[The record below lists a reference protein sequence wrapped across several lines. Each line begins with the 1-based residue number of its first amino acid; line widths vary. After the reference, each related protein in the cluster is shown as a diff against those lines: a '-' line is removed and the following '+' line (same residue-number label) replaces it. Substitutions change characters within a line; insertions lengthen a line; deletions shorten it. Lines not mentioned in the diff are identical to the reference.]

1 MLVRPPGLVI
11 VTPGLA
17 LRSVS
22 TSAGRR
28 VSFEVVPLGLG
39 LVGTLCEP
47 GSQGHQACST
57 AGRSVF
63 CQVGSLWSRT
73 GCLSRKLRENLL
85 ESFASRALGTIE
97 FTLPL
102 GGWCA
107 FRSGSYGPGQRNCTV
122 LVTGALEYREPS
134 SGDCV
139 VIVKVPGGSQAIS
152 VSRAWCS
159 ACPECILRSFVS

>member
-1 MLVRPPGLVI
+1 MI

-28 VSFEVVPLGLG
+28 VSFEVVPLGL
-39 LVGTLCEP
+39 VGTLCEP
-47 GSQGHQACST
+47 GSQGHQTCST

-63 CQVGSLWSRT
+63 CQVGSLWSKT
-73 GCLSRKLRENLL
+73 ACLSRKLRENLL

-107 FRSGSYGPGQRNCTV
+107 FWSGYYGPGQRNCTV
-122 LVTGALEYREPS
+122 LVTACGSPRVPRA
-134 SGDCV
+134 V
-139 VIVKVPGGSQAIS
+139 VG
-152 VSRAWCS
+152 
-159 ACPECILRSFVS
+159 

>member
-1 MLVRPPGLVI
+1 MHAAHILVRPPGLVI

-28 VSFEVVPLGLG
+28 VSFEVVPLGL
-39 LVGTLCEP
+39 VGTLCEP
-47 GSQGHQACST
+47 GSQGHPTCST

-63 CQVGSLWSRT
+63 CQVGSLWSKT

-97 FTLPL
+97 FTHRWAVGVPSGRNIMAQDSGTARAWSLP
-102 GGWCA
+102 A
-107 FRSGSYGPGQRNCTV
+107 
-122 LVTGALEYREPS
+122 GALEYREPS

-152 VSRAWCS
+152 VSRAW
-159 ACPECILRSFVS
+159 